1 MPEYPKTT
9 TSTLD
14 LSKRRPLAQPKAT
27 PEELLERANAL
38 LHASERILQAGR
50 AEELLQITVD
60 AARHITGARLAAA
73 DYACSDG
80 ESAIGASSVDPT
92 LGTFPMLA
100 RTRGRLLFEI
110 ARAGKSIRLT
120 DEQVQADDTWNR
132 LPAGHVPLRG
142 LLIMPI
148 PGQGHILVSD
158 KPDGGEFTR
167 DDEAILARLAAI
179 TSGALRLLEAR
190 HEAERRAKQA
200 EDGQRTLDALM
211 DFIPEGIAITDGANV
226 TIHRVSRHGQ
236 ELGGQHHEAVE
247 GIPVEDHF
255 ANWGILGP
263 DGNTLANSDLPLSRA
278 ARNGEITVNQEW
290 VIERPD
296 GTKITTLCSAAPI
309 RDESGEVVGGVM
321 AWRDITDIRTSRT
334 ELEKAYER
342 ERHSSEVLQ
351 RALAPRKLSVGP
363 GYRTASR
370 YLPAHSGH
378 EIGGDFYD
386 VFTTDG
392 GKVAVL
398 IGDVAGKGLD
408 AAGLAAATR
417 STVRAFA
424 FKSSSAGEA
433 LTHANCVLYPQQPWG
448 SFVTVSLAIID
459 PPTGQITYA
468 SAGHPPAAVRRENGD
483 IEFFEIGCPPF
494 GLAED
499 MEFEEHGFDLF
510 PRDKIVFYTDGVS
523 EARHD
528 ATLFGTEGVER
539 ILRNHGDCAPDDFL
553 NKLLGAAGKW
563 AQGQLKDDAA
573 VIVIERAAND

>member
-1 MPEYPKTT
+1 MPEYPETT
-9 TSTLD
+9 TSTID
-14 LSKRRPLAQPKAT
+14 LSKGAPPAQPKST
-27 PEELLERANAL
+27 PEQLLERANSL
-38 LHASERILQAGR
+38 LRASERILQAAC
-50 AEELLQITVD
+50 AEELLQIAVD

-73 DYACSDG
+73 DCTSSNDG
-80 ESAIGASSVDPT
+80 PAIGVTSVDPT
-92 LGTFPMLA
+92 LAAFPMLA
-100 RTRGRLLFEI
+100 RTRGRVLSEI
-110 ARAGKSIRLT
+110 ANSGKSIRLT
-120 DEQVQADDTWNR
+120 DEQVRAHDTWSR
-132 LPAGHVPLRG
+132 LPDGHLPLRG
-142 LLIMPI
+142 LLIVPI
-148 PGQGHILVSD
+148 PGRGHILVSD
-158 KPDGGEFTR
+158 RNDGGEFTG
-167 DDEAILARLAAI
+167 DDEAILGRLGAI
-179 TSGALRLLEAR
+179 ASGALQLIVAR
-190 HEAERRAKQA
+190 HEAEQSR
-200 EDGQRTLDALM
+200 RTLGALM
-211 DFIPEGIAITDGANV
+211 DFIPEGIAITDNSSV

-236 ELGGQHHEAVE
+236 EITGRPHETIE
-247 GIPVEDHF
+247 GIPVDDHS
-255 ANWGILGP
+255 ASWGILDP
-263 DGNTLANSDLPLSRA
+263 DGIAPANPDDLPLSRA
-278 ARNGEITVNQEW
+278 ARDGETIVNEEW

-296 GTKITTLCSAAPI
+296 GAKITILCSAAPI
-309 RDESGEVVGGVM
+309 RDESGNVTGGVM
-321 AWRDITDIRTSRT
+321 AWRDVTEIAASRK
-334 ELEKAYER
+334 ELQKAYER

-351 RALAPRKLSVGP
+351 RALAPRKLSVGR

-370 YLPAHSGH
+370 YVPAHSGQ

-392 GKVAVL
+392 GKVAVV

-468 SAGHPPAAVRRENGD
+468 SAGHPPAAIRRENGE

-499 MEFEEHGFDLF
+499 MEFEEHGFDLM

-523 EARHD
+523 EARRE
-528 ATLFGTEGVER
+528 ALLFGTEGVER
-539 ILRNHGDCAPDDFL
+539 VLRRHGDCEPDDFL

-563 AQGQLKDDAA
+563 AQGPIKDDAA
-573 VIVIERAAND
+573 VIVIERLDD